1 MRAGSASDNFGD
13 PRVRRERLVLSLQ
26 PYRSGAVSKKLGIR
40 MPRFVF
46 QTDRGRQSLELVAVN
61 GVGRHPNN
69 TIQLLDTVVSK
80 EHCVV
85 EQRGAV
91 TILRDLG
98 SMNGTFIN
106 GERIQGERTLRHGD
120 EIRLGNT
127 TLMFDDGINQLPVP
141 TPAVSPGAIQHT
153 GATPVAT
160 PGPPKWAQNVHPV
173 ATSPVV
179 PLPPAHMV
187 SVIESARSIGSQ
199 VASQSKDF
207 LAFDEAS
214 KDRDTLRLDYERLR
228 ITWELLREIG
238 LERDI
243 EKLLEKILV
252 ALFRF
257 VAADRGV
264 ILLKEPDGTLKP
276 RAHRRR
282 KGNHDAISVSST
294 ILAHVMKERA
304 GVLTHDASSDFA
316 ASEGKSMFL
325 NRISSAIVVPL
336 LHNKEVI
343 GVLWL
348 DSETVASFKPKDLE
362 LITAVGNQVAMLV
375 SNTLLALKVEKE
387 IMTRERF
394 SRLLSP
400 NVAEQVISG
409 KLEIKK
415 GGIQIPNATVFN
427 SDIRGFTSMSEK
439 TSADEMVELLNE
451 YFELMVEVI
460 FKHEGTLDKFMGD
473 GIMAFWGAPAFH
485 PDDAVRS
492 VLCSLEQMDVLDQH
506 NAQRKARGEVELEI
520 GIGIHTGPLVSGY
533 VGSSKS
539 LSYTVIG
546 DTVNTSARLCGAAA
560 AGQILISEATAAAVG
575 GKFKLEK
582 LADKELKNKAKP
594 VPVFNVKRS

>member
-1 MRAGSASDNFGD
+1 VPRLIFRNDAGQYG
-13 PRVRRERLVLSLQ
+13 
-26 PYRSGAVSKKLGIR
+26 
-40 MPRFVF
+40 
-46 QTDRGRQSLELVAVN
+46 LELGPKN
-61 GVGRHPNN
+61 SVGRHPNN

-80 EHCVV
+80 EHCIV
-85 EQRGAV
+85 EARGV
-91 TILRDLG
+91 LTILRDLG

-106 GERIQGERTLRHGD
+106 GERVAGERALRHGD

-127 TLMFDDGINQLPVP
+127 TLMFHDGVSHAQIAVP
-141 TPAVSPGAIQHT
+141 PVSPGAIQHT
-153 GATPVAT
+153 GVAPGVPAAATPQWAQHMSSPVAT
-160 PGPPKWAQNVHPV
+160 AQVPPLAPH
-173 ATSPVV
+173 
-179 PLPPAHMV
+179 LV
-187 SVIESARSIGSQ
+187 SVIDSARSIGTQ
-199 VASQSKDF
+199 VAAQSKDF
-207 LAFDEAS
+207 LAFDDAS
-214 KDRDTLRLDYERLR
+214 RDPATLRLDYERLR

-243 EKLLEKILV
+243 DKLCEKILV

-264 ILLKEPDGTLKP
+264 ILLKEADGSLRP
-276 RAHRRR
+276 RANRRR
-282 KGNHDAISVSST
+282 KGQNDAINISST

-336 LHNKEVI
+336 LHNTEVI
-343 GVLWL
+343 GALWL
-348 DSETVASFKPKDLE
+348 DSETIASFKPKDLE

-387 IMTRERF
+387 IMTRDRF

-415 GGIQIPNATVFN
+415 GGIQIPEATVFN
-427 SDIRGFTSMSEK
+427 SDLRGFTRMSEG
-439 TSADEMVELLNE
+439 TTADHMVELLNE

-460 FKHEGTLDKFMGD
+460 FSHEGTLDKFMGD

-485 PDDAVRS
+485 PDDAVRA
-492 VLCSLEQMDVLDQH
+492 VQCSLDQMEVLAEH
-506 NAQRKARGEVELEI
+506 NSRRKARGEVELAM
-520 GIGIHTGPLVSGY
+520 GIGIHTGSLVSGY

-546 DTVNTSARLCGAAA
+546 DTVNTSARLCGVAA
-560 AGQILISEATAAAVG
+560 AGQILVTEATAEKLG
-575 GKFKLEK
+575 GRFKLQTLPEQS
-582 LADKELKNKAKP
+582 LKGKAKP
-594 VPVFNVKRS
+594 MPIFNVTK

>member
-1 MRAGSASDNFGD
+1 
-13 PRVRRERLVLSLQ
+13 
-26 PYRSGAVSKKLGIR
+26 
-40 MPRFVF
+40 MPRLIFLS
-46 QTDRGRQSLELVAVN
+46 DKGKHGLELAPTN
-61 GVGRHPNN
+61 GLGRHPNN
-69 TIQLLDTVVSK
+69 SIQLLDTVVSK
-80 EHCVV
+80 EHCIV
-85 EQRGAV
+85 EQRGPV

-106 GERIQGERTLRHGD
+106 SERIAGERVLNHGD

-127 TLMFDDGINQLPVP
+127 VLMFDDGKSTVPVALPP
-141 TPAVSPGAIQHT
+141 ISAGAIHHS
-153 GATPVAT
+153 GAAPAAT
-160 PGPPKWAQNVHPV
+160 AAVVPQWAAGAVRPPV
-173 ATSPVV
+173 ATSPAAAFTPFAPVV
-179 PLPPAHMV
+179 GHMV
-187 SVIESARSIGSQ
+187 NVVDSARSIGTQ
-199 VASQSKDF
+199 VAAQSKDF
-207 LAFDEAS
+207 LSFDQAS
-214 KDRDTLRLDYERLR
+214 LDPSTLRLDYERLR

-243 EKLLEKILV
+243 DKLCDKILV

-264 ILLKEPDGTLKP
+264 ILLKEVDGSLKP

-282 KGNHDAISVSST
+282 KGQNDAIAISST

-304 GVLTHDASSDFA
+304 GVLSHDASSDFA

-336 LHNKEVI
+336 LNEGDVI
-343 GVLWL
+343 GALWL
-348 DSETVASFKPKDLE
+348 DSETIASFKPKDLE

-387 IMTRERF
+387 IMTRDRF

-409 KLEIKK
+409 KLDIKK
-415 GGIQIPNATVFN
+415 GGIQVPHATVFN
-427 SDIRGFTSMSEK
+427 SDLRGFTRMSEGTTAEK
-439 TSADEMVELLNE
+439 MVELLNE

-485 PDDAVRS
+485 PDDAIRS
-492 VLCSLEQMDVLDQH
+492 VLCSLEQMEVLEEH
-506 NAQRKARGEVELEI
+506 NGRREARGEVPLKM
-520 GIGIHTGPLVSGY
+520 GIGIHTGALVSGY

-546 DTVNTSARLCGAAA
+546 DTVNTSARLCGIAA
-560 AGQILISEATAAAVG
+560 AGQILVTEVTA
-575 GKFKLEK
+575 EK
-582 LADKELKNKAKP
+582 LGGRFQLERLPDASLKGKEKP
-594 VPVFNVKRS
+594 LPVFNVKR

>member
-1 MRAGSASDNFGD
+1 V
-13 PRVRRERLVLSLQ
+13 PRL
-26 PYRSGAVSKKLGIR
+26 I
-40 MPRFVF
+40 F
-46 QTDRGRQSLELVAVN
+46 QNDQGRQAIELGPVN

-69 TIQLLDTVVSK
+69 TIQLLDTIVSK
-80 EHCVV
+80 EHCVI

-98 SMNGTFIN
+98 SMNGTFI
-106 GERIQGERTLRHGD
+106 GGVRLERLTERQLYHGD

-127 TLMFDDGINQLPVP
+127 VLIFDDGVSRMPLATPV
-141 TPAVSPGAIQHT
+141 VSPGAIHHT
-153 GATPVAT
+153 TGMASGAAPQWMSR
-160 PGPPKWAQNVHPV
+160 PPAP
-173 ATSPVV
+173 P
-179 PLPPAHMV
+179 PMPPPPAHLV
-187 SVIESARSIGSQ
+187 SVVDSARSIGTQ
-199 VASQSKDF
+199 VAAQSKEF
-207 LAFDEAS
+207 LAFDDAA
-214 KDRDTLRLDYERLR
+214 RDPNTLRLDYERLR

-243 EKLLEKILV
+243 DKLLEKILV

-257 VAADRGV
+257 VPADRGV
-264 ILLKEPDGTLKP
+264 ILLKEPDGSLKP
-276 RAHRRR
+276 RANRRR
-282 KGNHDAISVSST
+282 KGENDAIKISST

-336 LHNKEVI
+336 LHNREVI
-343 GVLWL
+343 GALWL
-348 DSETVASFKPKDLE
+348 DAETVASFKPKDLE

-375 SNTLLALKVEKE
+375 SNTVLALKVEKE

-409 KLEIKK
+409 QLDVKK
-415 GGIQIPNATVFN
+415 GGIQVPEATVFN
-427 SDIRGFTSMSEK
+427 SDLRGFTRMSEG
-439 TSADEMVELLNE
+439 TSAEKMVELLNE

-460 FKHEGTLDKFMGD
+460 FKYEGTLDKFMGD

-485 PDDAVRS
+485 ADDANRA
-492 VLCSLEQMDVLDQH
+492 VLCSLEQ
-506 NAQRKARGEVELEI
+506 GEVLAELNARRQAAGEVPLAM
-520 GIGIHTGPLVSGY
+520 GIGIHTGSLVSGY

-546 DTVNTSARLCGAAA
+546 DTVNVSARLCGIAAG
-560 AGQILISEATAAAVG
+560 GQILVSDVTASKLDSRFHLEPLPDASLKGREKPMPIFAVRR
-575 GKFKLEK
+575 
-582 LADKELKNKAKP
+582 A
-594 VPVFNVKRS
+594 